1 MFGGF
6 QLYRGSPLLGI
17 ISRWNWVQKDPKA
30 SVMNQWITLSKWS
43 GWSFSLLN
51 EEQTRWLLSTNQFI
65 YNVFMQD
72 DVSLLHV
79 LFIAVLQ
86 WSWPRSS
93 LCREAFQFRCDG
105 VWTWVSRCDPRT
117 RAVWTCP
124 EQQGGTLKIF
134 CCCFS
139 PYLRKMDPFW
149 LRFFNASGLKP
160 SSRKNFC
167 ISRMAILV
175 SICCILRVVFCNKVL
190 FTRSSPK
197 NFDEGTGKGC
207 CSPDMLRI

>member
-1 MFGGF
+1 MKWM
-6 QLYRGSPLLGI
+6 I
-17 ISRWNWVQKDPKA
+17 IFP
-30 SVMNQWITLSKWS
+30 TKWGTNKVIVEHQPVYLQCFYA
-43 GWSFSLLN
+43 GWCVIVACSIHCSA
-51 EEQTRWLLSTNQFI
+51 
-65 YNVFMQD
+65 
-72 DVSLLHV
+72 
-79 LFIAVLQ
+79 AVVVA
-86 WSWPRSS
+86 
-93 LCREAFQFRCDG
+93 CREAFQFRCDG
-105 VWTWVSRCDPRT
+105 VWTWVSRCIPVARDPRT

>member
-1 MFGGF
+1 MRNKQGDCWAPTSLFTMFLRRMMCHCCMFYSLQCCSG
-6 QLYRGSPLLGI
+6 RGLSRGVP
-17 ISRWNWVQKDPKA
+17 ISMWRSLNLSL
-30 SVMNQWITLSKWS
+30 SVHPVA
-43 GWSFSLLN
+43 
-51 EEQTRWLLSTNQFI
+51 R
-65 YNVFMQD
+65 
-72 DVSLLHV
+72 
-79 LFIAVLQ
+79 
-86 WSWPRSS
+86 
-93 LCREAFQFRCDG
+93 
-105 VWTWVSRCDPRT
+105 DPRT

-134 CCCFS
+134 YCGCFG

-190 FTRSSPK
+190 FARRSPK
-197 NFDEGTGKGC
+197 IFDEGTGKGC